1 MTNFGSIVFIMEDAQ
16 PLVPLYGTGF
26 LNNEFPFQKF
36 FFCATKR
43 DLSLNVQQ
51 NTKLKA
57 NKSTK
62 EVTEYCNFLYHFQNE

>member
-1 MTNFGSIVFIMEDAQ
+1 MLRAASSTIYTQNKFITWLKYFRLLSWQYQYARMTNFGSIVFIMEDSQ

-43 DLSLNVQQ
+43 D
-51 NTKLKA
+51 
-57 NKSTK
+57 
-62 EVTEYCNFLYHFQNE
+62 